1 MAEVNIALSRLQA
14 ENPLFT
20 HRDVGNPEPKVVCRR
35 FALQRLA
42 SGGRKGPSNQA

>member
-20 HRDVGNPEPKVVCRR
+20 HRDVGNPERR
-35 FALQRLA
+35 GEWSVR
-42 SGGRKGPSNQA
+42 S